1 MPADTLSNNPPEPLV
16 IYKEKAEK
24 YVKDAKAFETIT
36 DDNAALATDHLNLGT
51 GLAGEIDKQRL
62 AEKRPHL
69 DANTL
74 IDKNYN
80 PVHASVETARTGIRG
95 RLEAYARA
103 KKAEAER
110 IAAEEARKLREA
122 EEAKRAAEA
131 ESEDDPFLAATAE
144 AIPDVAEQAAR
155 TKVAEL
161 QVAASTRVS
170 SASGGRTFAVR
181 AAPKTAKI
189 TDAHALCDYLIKAN
203 HSELA
208 ECLQK
213 LANQNAR
220 AKGAIAWPGTE
231 IVGGD

>member
-24 YVKDAKAFETIT
+24 YVKDAAAFEAIT
-36 DDNAALATDHLNLGT
+36 DANASLAADHLTLGT

-80 PVHASVETARTGIRG
+80 PVHSSVETTRVALRK
-95 RLEAYARA
+95 RLEDFARA
-103 KKAEAER
+103 KQAEAKRKAE
-110 IAAEEARKLREA
+110 EEAKRLAELEA
-122 EEAKRAAEA
+122 QKRAAEA
-131 ESEDDPFLAATAE
+131 QPEEEDPFLAATAE
-144 AIPDVAEQAAR
+144 PIPDVEAQAAR
-155 TKVAEL
+155 AKVAEL
-161 QVAASTRVS
+161 QVAAATRIS
-170 SASGGRTFAVR
+170 SAAGGRTFAVR
-181 AAPKTAKI
+181 AAPKVAKI
-189 TDAHALCDYLIKAN
+189 TDAKLLAAHLIDAN
-203 HSELA
+203 HSELM

-220 AKGAIAWPGTE
+220 AKSAIAWPGTE
-231 IVGGD
+231 IVEG